1 MVLPGIT
8 REQMIEVDRIMM
20 ENLYVPVELMMEHA
34 GLAFAR
40 LASDLTGDKTKT
52 IHVVAG
58 SGNNGGGGLV
68 AARRLKAWNQD
79 VKVLI
84 PRGIES
90 LRPIPRKQLE
100 RIRGMSIS
108 VSEELP
114 DALSSD
120 ITVLDAYLG
129 YGYSM
134 RPDSITDD
142 VFEFLSNNQSVVSLD
157 VPSGLDSNTGQ
168 CISDFKPQAT
178 LTIAFPKIGLLLA
191 HKSQIGGLYVCDIGV
206 PISVYET
213 QLGIEWSDLISLD
226 VLNNLYL
233 EFELSQ
239 IVEVTLV
246 YHDEERKIGWTPRQ
260 YRNQ

>member
-1 MVLPGIT
+1 MALPGLT

-20 ENLYVPVELMMEHA
+20 ENLNIPIELMMEHA
-34 GLAFAR
+34 GLALAR
-40 LASDLTGDKTKT
+40 LASDLTGDKTKI
-52 IHVVAG
+52 IHVVVG

-79 VKVLI
+79 VMVLI

-100 RIRGMSIS
+100 RILGMGIS
-108 VSEELP
+108 VSEKLP

-129 YGYSM
+129 YGYSE
-134 RPDSITDD
+134 RQDPITDD
-142 VFEFLSNNQSVVSLD
+142 VFEFLSNNHSVLSLD

-168 CISDFKPQAT
+168 CVSAFKPQAT
-178 LTIAFPKIGLLLA
+178 LTIAFPKVGLLFA
-191 HKSQIGGLYVCDIGV
+191 DKSQIGDLYVCDIGV
-206 PISVYET
+206 PISVFET
-213 QLGIEWSDLISLD
+213 QLGIKWSNLYSLD
-226 VLNNLYL
+226 VLSNLYL

-239 IVEVTLV
+239 IVKAIPV
-246 YHDEERKIGWTPRQ
+246 YHDEKRKIGWAPRH